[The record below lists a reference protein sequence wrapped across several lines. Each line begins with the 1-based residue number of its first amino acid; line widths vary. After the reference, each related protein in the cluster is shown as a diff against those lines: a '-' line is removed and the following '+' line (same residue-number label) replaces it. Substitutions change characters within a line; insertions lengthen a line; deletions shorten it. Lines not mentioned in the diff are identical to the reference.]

1 MRKEDKMTVCTKCK
15 IEQAGGMSGQAFTAF
30 KCEKCG
36 EMNMH
41 YNTNVPKICSK
52 CSEKYNIC
60 ERCGKPF
67 TRKFNVDVIQKRIFS
82 FEVDAVDENDAE
94 QKAYEAYCEA
104 IDKDNIEDY
113 LIDEDVEY
121 EID

>member
-1 MRKEDKMTVCTKCK
+1 MTICTNCK

-60 ERCGKPF
+60 ERCGQPLANKYI
-67 TRKFNVDVIQKRIFS
+67 VDVTQNRTFR
-82 FEVDAVDENDAE
+82 FEVKAMNEDEAE
-94 QKAYEAYCEA
+94 QKAYESYCEA
-104 IDKDNIEDY
+104 IDKDLSEVY
-113 LIDEDVEY
+113 LIDEDLDY
-121 EID
+121 EVQKI

>member
-1 MRKEDKMTVCTKCK
+1 MTVCIRCK

-60 ERCGKPF
+60 ERCGKPL
-67 TRKFNVDVIQKRIFS
+67 TNKYTVKVIHKRTAS
-82 FEVDAVDENDAE
+82 FLINAIDKNEAE
-94 QKAYEAYCEA
+94 QKAYEVYCNA
-104 IDKDNIEDY
+104 IDDENIDNY
-113 LIDEDVEY
+113 LIDEDLDY
-121 EID
+121 EVQKA

>member
-1 MRKEDKMTVCTKCK
+1 MICIRCK
-15 IEQAGGMSGQAFTAF
+15 IEQAGMVGGQAFTAF

-36 EMNMH
+36 EMSMH

-60 ERCGKPF
+60 ERCGQPITK
-67 TRKFNVDVIQKRIFS
+67 KFKVEVIQQRTYS
-82 FEVDAVDENDAE
+82 FKINATDENDAE

-104 IDKDNIEDY
+104 IDKDTVDDY
-113 LIDEDVEY
+113 LIYEDLRYGVGH
-121 EID
+121 